1 MDVQDAD
8 EVVGG
13 VEDAGYGDLL
23 AEIVGSEALIIEP
36 EEAGVRGV
44 AQENFAFVALADC
57 SGDKH
62 QGSPEGLL

>member
-36 EEAGVRGV
+36 EEGGVGGV
-44 AQENFAFVALADC
+44 SQEDLAFVALTDC
-57 SGDKH
+57 S
-62 QGSPEGLL
+62 